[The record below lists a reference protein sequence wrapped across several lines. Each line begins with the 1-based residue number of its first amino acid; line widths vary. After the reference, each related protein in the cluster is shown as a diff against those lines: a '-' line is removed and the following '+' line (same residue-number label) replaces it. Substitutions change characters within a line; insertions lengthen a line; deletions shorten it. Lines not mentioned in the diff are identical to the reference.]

1 MSCTLEGEKRKKKRK
16 RKKLNRENTSPRVK
30 RKKADVILKG
40 RYRLNDKGGR
50 KKKTKYKNG
59 GIIW

>member
-1 MSCTLEGEKRKKKRK
+1 MKG
-16 RKKLNRENTSPRVK
+16 
-30 RKKADVILKG
+30 KKADVILKG

-50 KKKTKYKNG
+50 RRHGEEKKTKYKNG